1 MVGGEAGSCSK
12 TPVGLLGPSSQ
23 HLMKDRR
30 NRESLAPPLQGD
42 GVPDKFCFGDKILD
56 KERLGSQS
64 CGLG

>member
-1 MVGGEAGSCSK
+1 M
-12 TPVGLLGPSSQ
+12 LGPSSQ

-56 KERLGSQS
+56 KERGWGAKAVAWVSKEK
-64 CGLG
+64 